1 MVNSVVAIN
10 VSQNEIITKQ
20 NESGEIFYI
29 AYSGE
34 YSTYVTGKN
43 VTGKNETEP
52 VLVNHIVVEK
62 GMFPS
67 FGELSLLYN
76 CKRTATII
84 ADQPGILFVINKTA
98 FRKAVLGCNDK
109 IQQILRSVKLFKSL
123 TCVQIRDIAKL
134 FEEVNY
140 EKGKYIIRQGEKGNT
155 LYIVSHGEVLV
166 TKNSKG
172 PLNEMYNKNII
183 LIEK

>member
-1 MVNSVVAIN
+1 MVNSVVAVN

-20 NESGEIFYI
+20 NESGENFYI

-43 VTGKNETEP
+43 ETEP
-52 VLVNHIVVEK
+52 VLVNHIVAEK

-76 CKRTATII
+76 CNRTATII

-155 LYIVSHGEVLV
+155 LYIVSQGEVLV
-166 TKNSKG
+166 TKNSNG